1 MNPPVLE
8 LHEATVLKD
17 DRPVLDNV
25 SLTIPRGEHTAIV
38 GPNGAGKSILVSL
51 LTHFERP
58 VARTSGVPPVRV
70 FGKDNW
76 DVFELRSQ
84 IGIVSA
90 DLHNRFVSGNSEG
103 RITAMTAVVSAFL
116 ASHGI
121 LRYRAVSDEMRTRAK
136 AALDRAGVGHL
147 ARRTLDQMSS
157 GEARRVMLA
166 RALVTSPQALV
177 LDEPTT
183 GLDLVARH
191 DFLERVR
198 ETALAGTTLILI
210 THHIE
215 EIVPEISRIVLLRE
229 GRIIRQGAKPDVLTA
244 PSLSELFGMAVAMD
258 QVDGY
263 VYARPAV
270 AGPGVSGSEIVTRRA
285 GCDRLHPLPV
295 HDSRLTPSCSNVL
308 LHRRRAACGGVPP
321 FFRRP
326 SMRFPATRPLSS
338 AAGTVHRQHIAAQP
352 AADLAVVVAACQRSR
367 HHLEF
372 LLQRE
377 LAVGGLPRA
386 LDLAPGQSRGAR
398 CTSWSTRRRPSRFR
412 RPTSPRA
419 RRCCRRCACPE
430 GASRNFGVSLLRLC
444 GSRNSASTVALEMS
458 AAYMSPSTNLARSAT
473 PAAAADGAT
482 ARPCRD

>member
-1 MNPPVLE
+1 VTPPVLE

-25 SLTIPRGEHTAIV
+25 SLTIPAGEHTAIV

-58 VARTSGVPPVRV
+58 VARASGTPPVRV
-70 FGKDNW
+70 FGQDNW
-76 DVFELRSQ
+76 DVFELRSR

-121 LRYRAVSDEMRTRAK
+121 LRYRTVTDEMRERART
-136 AALDRAGVGHL
+136 ALDRAGVGHL

-198 ETALAGTTLILI
+198 ETARAGTTLLLI

-215 EIVPEISRIVLLRE
+215 EIVPEIDRVVLLRQ
-229 GRIIRQGAKPDVLTA
+229 GRIVGQGAKADVLTA
-244 PSLSELFGMAVAMD
+244 ENLSDLFGMPVVMD
-258 QVDGY
+258 RVDGY
-263 VYARPAV
+263 VYARPA
-270 AGPGVSGSEIVTRRA
+270 S
-285 GCDRLHPLPV
+285 L
-295 HDSRLTPSCSNVL
+295 
-308 LHRRRAACGGVPP
+308 
-321 FFRRP
+321 RP
-326 SMRFPATRPLSS
+326 
-338 AAGTVHRQHIAAQP
+338 
-352 AADLAVVVAACQRSR
+352 
-367 HHLEF
+367 
-372 LLQRE
+372 
-377 LAVGGLPRA
+377 
-386 LDLAPGQSRGAR
+386 RG
-398 CTSWSTRRRPSRFR
+398 
-412 RPTSPRA
+412 
-419 RRCCRRCACPE
+419 
-430 GASRNFGVSLLRLC
+430 
-444 GSRNSASTVALEMS
+444 
-458 AAYMSPSTNLARSAT
+458 
-473 PAAAADGAT
+473 
-482 ARPCRD
+482 